1 MKNKEIMAVKR
12 KPIYVLILP
21 RFEDIFHSF
30 YTGEITKGVN
40 LAASRLNVDF
50 LVHITDRSNHATW
63 LDPALLDRKHV
74 DGILFADID
83 NDLDIVKK
91 AIMRGMPCLVLN
103 NIIHEPIN
111 YIAIN
116 NHKAAMSVVEEFIKL
131 GHKHIATIAGDLST
145 QAGQSRLEGYNDAL
159 KKHNIDIDKS
169 YVKIGGFLRTP
180 ARQAAS
186 DFLKLKQ
193 RPTAIFAASDV
204 MAMEAM
210 DVAKSKKISIPSE
223 LSICGFDD
231 NPLRQNSSIPLATVS
246 QPLIEMGRLGLEML
260 YQISHGKAKLP
271 VKEVLPAK
279 LIQSPIHGQVSR

>member
-1 MKNKEIMAVKR
+1 MAVKR

-63 LDPALLDRKHV
+63 LDPTLLDRRHV

-83 NDLDIVKK
+83 NDLEIVKK

-103 NIIHEPIN
+103 NIINEPIN

-116 NHKAAMSVVEEFIKL
+116 NYKAAMQVVEEFIKL

-145 QAGQSRLEGYNDAL
+145 QAGQSRLEGYTDAL
-159 KKHNIDIDKS
+159 KKHNIEVDKS
-169 YVKIGGFLRTP
+169 YVEIGGFLRTP
-180 ARQAAS
+180 ARQAAQ
-186 DFLKLKQ
+186 DLFKLKT
-193 RPTAIFAASDV
+193 RPSAIFVASDV
-204 MAMEAM
+204 MAMEVM
-210 DVAKSKKISIPSE
+210 DVAKANKISIPSD
-223 LSICGFDD
+223 LAICGFDD
-231 NPLRQNSSIPLATVS
+231 NPLRLSSVIPLATVA

-271 VKEVLPAK
+271 VKEVLSAK
-279 LIQSPIHGQVSR
+279 LIKAESMGKLK

>member
-1 MKNKEIMAVKR
+1 MAVKR
-12 KPIYVLILP
+12 KPNYVLILP

-50 LVHITDRSNHATW
+50 LVHIADRSNHDTW
-63 LDPALLDRKHV
+63 LDPTLLDRSYV

-111 YIAIN
+111 YIAVN
-116 NHKAAMSVVEEFIKL
+116 NYTAAMQVVEEFVKL
-131 GHKHIATIAGDLST
+131 GHKHIATIAGDQNT
-145 QAGQSRLEGYNDAL
+145 QAGKSRLEGYYDAL
-159 KKHNIDIDKS
+159 KKHGIEADKA
-169 YVKIGGFLRTP
+169 YVKMGGFLRTP
-180 ARQAAS
+180 ARQAAA
-186 DFLKLKQ
+186 DLFKLKT

-210 DVAKSKKISIPSE
+210 DVAKQKKISIPKD

-231 NPLRQNSSIPLATVS
+231 NPLRANSSIPLATVA
-246 QPLIEMGRLGLEML
+246 QPLVEMGRLGLEML

-271 VKEVLPAK
+271 VKEMLLAK
-279 LIQSPIHGQVSR
+279 LIKADSMGKL

>member
-1 MKNKEIMAVKR
+1 MAVKR

-50 LVHITDRSNHATW
+50 LVHITDRSNHDTW
-63 LDPALLDRKHV
+63 LDPTLLDRKYV

-111 YIAIN
+111 YIAVN
-116 NHKAAMSVVEEFIKL
+116 NYEAAMQVVEGFIKL
-131 GHKHIATIAGDLST
+131 GHKDIATIAGDLNT
-145 QAGQSRLEGYNDAL
+145 QAGQARLEGYNDAL
-159 KKHNIDIDKS
+159 KKHNIELDKA

-180 ARQAAS
+180 ARQAAQ
-186 DFLKLKQ
+186 DLLKLKK

-210 DVAKSKKISIPSE
+210 DVAKSKKISIPSD

-231 NPLRQNSSIPLATVS
+231 NPLRANSSIPLATVS
-246 QPLIEMGRLGLEML
+246 QPLVEMGRLGLEML

-271 VKEVLPAK
+271 VKEVLLAK
-279 LIQSPIHGQVSR
+279 LIKAESMGK

>member
-1 MKNKEIMAVKR
+1 MAVKR

-50 LVHITDRSNHATW
+50 LVHVTDRSNHDTW
-63 LDPALLDRKHV
+63 LDPALLDRKYV

-83 NDLDIVKK
+83 NDLGIVKK

-103 NIIHEPIN
+103 NVIHEPIN

-116 NHKAAMSVVEEFIKL
+116 NYEAAVGVVEEFIKL

-145 QAGQSRLEGYNDAL
+145 QAGQARLEGYNDAL
-159 KKHNIDIDKS
+159 NKHKIELDAA

-180 ARQAAS
+180 ARQAAQ
-186 DFLKLKQ
+186 DLFKLKI
-193 RPTAIFAASDV
+193 RPTAIFVASDV

-223 LSICGFDD
+223 LAICGFDD
-231 NPLRQNSSIPLATVS
+231 NPLRVNSPVPLATVS
-246 QPLIEMGRLGLEML
+246 QPLVEMGRLGLEML

-271 VKEVLPAK
+271 VKEVLKAK
-279 LIQSPIHGQVSR
+279 LIKAESMGK